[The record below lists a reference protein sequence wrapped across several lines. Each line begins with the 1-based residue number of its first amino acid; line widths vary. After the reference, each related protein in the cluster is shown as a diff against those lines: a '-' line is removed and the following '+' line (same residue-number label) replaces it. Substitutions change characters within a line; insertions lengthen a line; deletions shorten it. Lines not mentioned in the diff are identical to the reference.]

1 MLPSKKITKRD
12 ILLIFFVIILGALL
26 LLPKSFAG
34 KAGERVIVSCDGT
47 VMSYSLKND
56 SEYSIVSGE
65 YHYVLRVVNGEAA
78 VTYSDCPDKVC
89 VRSGRISHY
98 GESIVCIPGH
108 LVVTVSGTDE
118 SSDGTVG

>member
-1 MLPSKKITKRD
+1 M
-12 ILLIFFVIILGALL
+12 IILGVLL
-26 LLPKSFAG
+26 LLPKSIG
-34 KAGERVIVSCDGT
+34 KKSGERVIVSCDGT
-47 VMSYSLKND
+47 ELSYSLKND

-89 VRSGRISHY
+89 VRSGRISHS

>member
-12 ILLIFFVIILGALL
+12 ILLIFCVIILGVLL
-26 LLPKSFAG
+26 LLPKSIG
-34 KAGERVIVSCDGT
+34 KKAGERVIVSCDGT
-47 VMSYSLKND
+47 ELSYSLNED
-56 SEYSIVSGE
+56 GEYSIVSGE
-65 YHYVLRVVNGEAA
+65 YHYVLRVENGEAA

-89 VRSGRISHY
+89 VRSGSISHSD
-98 GESIVCIPGH
+98 ESVVCIPGH

>member
-12 ILLIFFVIILGALL
+12 ILLIFCVIILGVLL
-26 LLPKSFAG
+26 LLPKSIG
-34 KAGERVIVSCDGT
+34 KKSGERVIVSCDGT

-56 SEYSIVSGE
+56 GEYSIVSGE
-65 YHYVLRVVNGEAA
+65 YHYVLQVENGEAA

-89 VRSGRISHY
+89 VRSGRIYHS

>member
-12 ILLIFFVIILGALL
+12 ILLVFCVIILGVLL
-26 LLPKSFAG
+26 LLPKSIG
-34 KAGERVIVSCDGT
+34 KKSGERVIVSCDGT
-47 VMSYSLKND
+47 EMSYSLKND
-56 SEYSIVSGE
+56 GEYSIVSGE
-65 YHYVLRVVNGEAA
+65 YHYVLQVENGEAA

-89 VRSGRISHY
+89 VRSERISHS

-108 LVVTVSGTDE
+108 LFVTVSGTDE